1 VIMLFLSLLVP
12 ITFAAEPVGWTA
24 LGMSV
29 AGPPLLG
36 LGAGMLA
43 FSLVGPPP
51 ASAQPYHW
59 DAEAWRRQNRIHL
72 AIGLPSFVVGLTSTL
87 VGPPVLLSQGNGST
101 ANTVGWGLYGAMW
114 GALGTSVVLH
124 ARTAEPPASYWLVP
138 ALYVGS
144 LVAGAV
150 ALKQGEP
157 SVQMVAYHGVF

>member
-1 VIMLFLSLLVP
+1 MWGLLLNLWVSM
-12 ITFAAEPVGWTA
+12 TLAAEPVGWTA

-36 LGAGMLA
+36 VGAGMLA

-59 DAEAWRRQNRIHL
+59 DAATWKRQNRLHL
-72 AIGLPSFVVGLTSTL
+72 AIGLPSFMLGLTGTL
-87 VGPPVLLSQGNGST
+87 VGPPVLLAQAKGST

-114 GALGTSVVLH
+114 GALGSSVVIH
-124 ARTAEPPASYWLVP
+124 AWTAEPPASYWLVP
-138 ALYVGS
+138 TLYVGS

-150 ALKQGEP
+150 ALKQEEA
-157 SVQMVAYHGVF
+157 SVQIVAYHAVF